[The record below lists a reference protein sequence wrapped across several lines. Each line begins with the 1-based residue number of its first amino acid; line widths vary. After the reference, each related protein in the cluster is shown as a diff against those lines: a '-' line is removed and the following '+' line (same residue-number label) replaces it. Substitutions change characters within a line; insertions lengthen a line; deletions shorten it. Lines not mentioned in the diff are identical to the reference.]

1 MAIVME
7 DRSVGSL
14 GAAGSAGSAGRA
26 LTLATVSFAV
36 SFAAWGLIGGLAPI
50 FSSLYGLSASQT
62 ALLVAVPVLLG
73 SLARLPMG
81 MLTDRFGGRLVFTA
95 LLVFSSAAAFL
106 VPITSGYTSLLVAAF
121 LIGMAGSSFA
131 VGAAFVSRW
140 TSSGRQGTALGIYG
154 LGTIG
159 QSLAVFAGPVVA
171 ARFGWEAVF
180 RGTSA
185 LLLAWAVV
193 YYALA
198 RNPAQTGRPATVAAM
213 ASILRRAPTAWLLGG
228 FYFLT
233 FGGFVAFSI
242 YLPTLLRAQF
252 GLEPAD
258 AGFRAAGFVVLATL
272 MRPVGGWLADRIG
285 GAQVLSW
292 VFGGVA
298 LCSLLLT
305 WPSIVPFTVGAL
317 SCAMLMGLGNGAVF
331 KLVPEHFPKDT
342 GTVTGLVGALGGL
355 GGFFPPLLLGV
366 FRDRLGA
373 IWPGFV
379 LLAATALV
387 LRYANQRAFRP
398 GDVAWTRSLPI
409 GARQALERVRAG
421 AWASLVTAG
430 LAVAIVVG
438 SRNLQHFDAALVGYT
453 FATLFAAFGISYR
466 YAMWLNRPPTRMY
479 WRRGWQAFFSRRSI
493 GGNTLSLG
501 RRALVEFAANAY
513 IFRRGRLRGLAHW
526 LIMWGCL
533 LAAAITFPLVWGWI
547 HFETVPGDFHMYRT
561 FVFGVAVQDFPVESA
576 LAFVIFH
583 GLVWSSFLV
592 IAGVMLAFR
601 RRMIDHGA
609 VAVQQFGQDIL
620 PLLLL
625 FAISVSGLML
635 TASYTWMR
643 GYAYEFLAILHAA
656 TVIVTLLWLPFGKLF
671 HVFQRPAQLGV
682 GFYKDAGA
690 RDQQAA
696 CRRCGRPFAS
706 MAMVRDLTEVEQE
719 LGFRYELP
727 RGGHYQDVCPKCRRA
742 LFGLAQGALWR
753 EYLNARDLNARDQP
767 RTREG
772 G

>member
-1 MAIVME
+1 V
-7 DRSVGSL
+7 
-14 GAAGSAGSAGRA
+14 
-26 LTLATVSFAV
+26 LATVSFTL
-36 SFAAWGLIGGLAPI
+36 SFAAWGLVGGLASV
-50 FSSLYGLSASQT
+50 FTTLYSLTASQT

-81 MLTDRFGGRLVFTA
+81 MLTDRFGGRVVFTA
-95 LLVFSSAAAFL
+95 LLGFSSLSALAL
-106 VPITSGYTSLLVAAF
+106 PSTSSYASLLLVAFF
-121 LIGMAGSSFA
+121 LGMAGSSFA

-140 TSSGRQGTALGIYG
+140 TPAGRQGTSLGIYG
-154 LGTIG
+154 LGTMG

-171 ARFGWEAVF
+171 ARWGWQTVF
-180 RGTSA
+180 YATSA
-185 LLLAWAVV
+185 LLFIWAMV
-193 YYALA
+193 YAALA
-198 RNPAQTGRPATVAAM
+198 RNPGGVVRPASVAAM
-213 ASILRRAPTAWLLGG
+213 VAVLRRSPTAWLLGA

-252 GLEPAD
+252 GLAPAD
-258 AGFRAAGFVVLATL
+258 AGFRAAGFVVVATL
-272 MRPVGGWLADRIG
+272 MRPLGGWLADRIG

-292 VFGGVA
+292 VFGGVSLFA
-298 LCSLLLT
+298 LLMT
-305 WPSIVPFTVGAL
+305 WSSMVPFTVGAL
-317 SCAMLMGLGNGAVF
+317 GCAMLLGLGNGAVF
-331 KLVPEHFPKDT
+331 KLVPEHFPKET

-366 FRDRLGA
+366 FHDRLGVV
-373 IWPGFV
+373 WPGFV
-379 LLAATALV
+379 FLSLTAV
-387 LRYANQRAFRP
+387 ALRVANERVFRP
-398 GDVAWTRSLPI
+398 ADVEWTRSLPI

-421 AWASLVTAG
+421 AWATLVTAA
-430 LAVAIVVG
+430 LAALIVVG

-453 FATLFAAFGISYR
+453 FATLFATFGISYR

-479 WRRGWQAFFSRRSI
+479 WRRGWQAFFSRPAL
-493 GGNTLSLG
+493 GGNAIGLI

-526 LIMWGCL
+526 LIMWGCV

-547 HFETVPGDFHMYRT
+547 HFETVPGDLHTYRT
-561 FVFGVAVQDFPVESA
+561 FVFGLPVQDFPVES
-576 LAFVIFH
+576 LFAFVIFH

-601 RRMIDHGA
+601 RRMVDHGA

-625 FAISVSGLML
+625 FAISVTGLML

-656 TVIVTLLWLPFGKLF
+656 TVILTLLWLPFGKLF

-682 GFYKDAGA
+682 GFYRDAA
-690 RDQQAA
+690 NREEQAP
-696 CRRCGRPFAS
+696 CRRCRQPFAGAS
-706 MAMVRDLTEVEQE
+706 MVRDLTIVERE

-727 RGGHYQDVCPKCRRA
+727 DGGHYQDVCPKCRRA

-753 EYLNARDLNARDQP
+753 AYLSARE
-767 RTREG
+767 TGEG